1 MIDFTS
7 SPPRYIW
14 LIRLILLIV
23 IVLWINSEN
32 QIIER
37 IFQPQ
42 VYWQGEVKKIERGL
56 DLELTLLKLI
66 EEQASGL
73 VKRTEDEISKRI
85 DSLISRGF
93 SDEVANDIVI
103 GSREIAREAY
113 QKMAESMAE
122 SIEKMQ
128 QDLDEAKRRLQSYL
142 E

>member
-73 VKRTEDEISKRI
+73 VKRTEAEISKRI

-103 GSREIAREAY
+103 GSREIGPT
-113 QKMAESMAE
+113 
-122 SIEKMQ
+122 
-128 QDLDEAKRRLQSYL
+128 
-142 E
+142 